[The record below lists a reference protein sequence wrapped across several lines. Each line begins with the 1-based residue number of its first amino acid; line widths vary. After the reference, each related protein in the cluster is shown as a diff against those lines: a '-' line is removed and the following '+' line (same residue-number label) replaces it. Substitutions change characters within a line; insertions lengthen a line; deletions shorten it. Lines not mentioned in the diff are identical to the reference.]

1 VGVLVVAEV
10 SEVEAPEV
18 VGKRCGG
25 ARVSASISEIKMAR
39 RIVQEALNS
48 LVEDLVATHGANLA
62 SVVLY
67 GSAAAGDHIEL
78 RSDYNLLIALN
89 RITPEDLRQAQAP
102 MREWQRL
109 GHPLPVYFTVEEL
122 SDAADVFPIEFH
134 QMANA
139 RVLLYGRDPFEFVD
153 LTDKELRHQTEYELR
168 SKLIQLRR
176 LYIPASV
183 SIEKLCDL
191 MSDSLASFAALFR
204 AVLILYGQEA
214 PVAKPDCVRA
224 TVALLKLD
232 PEPFDKI
239 FAIRATGYQPASD
252 KAAND
257 LFAAYMLQIEQVVE
271 AVDELHRQA
280 DARA

>member
-1 VGVLVVAEV
+1 M
-10 SEVEAPEV
+10 S
-18 VGKRCGG
+18 KT
-25 ARVSASISEIKMAR
+25 
-39 RIVQEALNS
+39 IVHEALNG
-48 LVEDLVATHGANLA
+48 LIEDLRSTHGDNLA

-67 GSAAAGDHIEL
+67 GSVAAGDQVEL
-78 RSDYNLLIALN
+78 RSDYNLLISLH

-134 QMANA
+134 QMSQA
-139 RVLLYGRDPFEFVD
+139 RVLLFGKDPFEFVKLSD
-153 LTDKELRHQTEYELR
+153 AHLRHQAEYELR

-183 SIEKLCDL
+183 SRDKLCDL

-204 AVLILYGQEA
+204 AVLILHGKEA

-224 TVALLKLD
+224 TVRMLGLD
-232 PEPFDKI
+232 AEPFERI
-239 FAIRATGYQPASD
+239 FAIRASGDRPATD
-252 KAAND
+252 QAANE
-257 LFAAYMLQIEQVVE
+257 LFASYMSQIERVVE
-271 AVDELHRQA
+271 SVDEKIEETPLH
-280 DARA
+280 

>member
-1 VGVLVVAEV
+1 MVNTA
-10 SEVEAPEV
+10 
-18 VGKRCGG
+18 
-25 ARVSASISEIKMAR
+25 IK
-39 RIVQEALNS
+39 EALKG
-48 LVEDLVATHGANLA
+48 LVEDLRATHGANLA

-78 RSDYNLLIALN
+78 RSDYNILIALN

-122 SDAADVFPIEFH
+122 ADAADVFPIEFH

-139 RVLLYGRDPFEFVD
+139 RVVLYGHDPFEFVQ
-153 LTDKELRHQTEYELR
+153 LSNANLRHQSEYELR

-191 MSDSLASFAALFR
+191 MRDSLSSFAALFR
-204 AVLILYGQEA
+204 AVLMLHGQEA
-214 PVAKPDCVRA
+214 PVSKPDCVRA
-224 TVALLKLD
+224 TATLLRLD
-232 PEPFDKI
+232 PKPFERI
-239 FAIRATGYQPASD
+239 FEFRSGGNLPSSE
-252 KAAND
+252 KEAND
-257 LFAAYMLQIEQVVE
+257 LFGAYLFQIEQVVE
-271 AVDELHRQA
+271 AVDELGKSTQ
-280 DARA
+280 

>member
-1 VGVLVVAEV
+1 MTKTL
-10 SEVEAPEV
+10 
-18 VGKRCGG
+18 
-25 ARVSASISEIKMAR
+25 
-39 RIVQEALNS
+39 VQEALNGF
-48 LVEDLVATHGANLA
+48 VQDLRATHAANLA

-78 RSDYNLLIALN
+78 RSDYNILIALN

-122 SDAADVFPIEFH
+122 SDAADVFPIEFN

-139 RVLLYGRDPFEFVD
+139 RVVLYGHDPFEFVKLSD
-153 LTDKELRHQTEYELR
+153 ANLRHQAEYELR

-191 MSDSLASFAALFR
+191 MNDSLSSFAALFR
-204 AVLILYGQEA
+204 AVLMLHGEEA
-214 PVAKPDCVRA
+214 PVSKPDCVRA
-224 TVALLKLD
+224 TARLLKLD
-232 PEPFDKI
+232 PAPFERI
-239 FAIRATGYQPASD
+239 FEFRASGRLPSSEKET
-252 KAAND
+252 ND
-257 LFAAYMLQIEQVVE
+257 LFGAYLFQIEQVVE
-271 AVDELHRQA
+271 AVDELERK
-280 DARA
+280 RESSSMESPTG

>member
-1 VGVLVVAEV
+1 M
-10 SEVEAPEV
+10 
-18 VGKRCGG
+18 
-25 ARVSASISEIKMAR
+25 IKS
-39 RIVQEALNS
+39 IVQEALAG
-48 LVEDLVATHGANLA
+48 LVEDLRATHGDNLA

-67 GSAAAGDHIEL
+67 GSAAAGDHDEL

-139 RVLLYGRDPFEFVD
+139 RIVLYGHDPFEFAKLSD
-153 LTDKELRHQTEYELR
+153 THLRHQTEYELR

-191 MSDSLASFAALFR
+191 MSDSLSSFAALFR
-204 AVLILYGQEA
+204 AVLLLHGHEA

-224 TVALLKLD
+224 TAQLLKLD
-232 PEPFDKI
+232 PAPFERI
-239 FAIRATGYQPASD
+239 FQFRAGGDLPSSEAE
-252 KAAND
+252 AND
-257 LFAAYMLQIEQVVE
+257 LFGSYMFQVEQVVE
-271 AVDELHRQA
+271 AVDELNKNMEA
-280 DARA
+280 PLD

>member
-1 VGVLVVAEV
+1 
-10 SEVEAPEV
+10 
-18 VGKRCGG
+18 
-25 ARVSASISEIKMAR
+25 MAK

-48 LVEDLVATHGANLA
+48 LIQDLRATHAENLA

-67 GSAAAGDHIEL
+67 GSAAAGDHVEL

-102 MREWQRL
+102 AREWQRL

-139 RVLLYGRDPFEFVD
+139 RVVLYGRDPFEFVK
-153 LTDKELRHQTEYELR
+153 LSNTNLRHQAEYELR

-191 MSDSLASFAALFR
+191 MSDSLSSFAALFR
-204 AVLILYGQEA
+204 AVLILHGQEA
-214 PVAKPDCVRA
+214 PIAKPDCVRA
-224 TVALLKLD
+224 TAKLLKLD
-232 PEPFDKI
+232 PAPFEKI
-239 FAIRATGYQPASD
+239 FEFRASD
-252 KAAND
+252 K
-257 LFAAYMLQIEQVVE
+257 LPSSEKE
-271 AVDELHRQA
+271 AH
-280 DARA
+280 

>member
-1 VGVLVVAEV
+1 MVKTV
-10 SEVEAPEV
+10 
-18 VGKRCGG
+18 
-25 ARVSASISEIKMAR
+25 I
-39 RIVQEALNS
+39 QEALS
-48 LVEDLVATHGANLA
+48 GLIEDLRATHGENLA

-122 SDAADVFPIEFH
+122 SDAGDVFPIEFH
-134 QMANA
+134 QMAHA
-139 RVLLYGRDPFEFVD
+139 RVVLFGRDPFEFVRLSD
-153 LTDKELRHQTEYELR
+153 DNLRHQTEYELR

-204 AVLILYGQEA
+204 AVLLLHGKEA
-214 PVAKPDCVRA
+214 PVAKPECVRA
-224 TVALLKLD
+224 TAKLLDLD
-232 PEPFDKI
+232 TEPFERI
-239 FAIRATGYQPASD
+239 FDFRASD
-252 KAAND
+252 RLPSTEKEAND
-257 LFAAYMLQIEQVVE
+257 LFGAYMLQIEQVVE
-271 AVDELHRQA
+271 AVDELNA
-280 DARA
+280 SS